1 MSNNEAAARIS
12 YEENDIAQ
20 AEEELYILL
29 SQLPEGFLLAVGEDP
44 DEINSLEIEPE
55 LSSTIVRY
63 LESLDVEVARF
74 EVQKLPPE
82 AQLVV
87 KKSISDNTA
96 EAENDLAE
104 VVSISSRTSKTRKA
118 ENPDEEDHVTNP
130 SMDPLKLYLREIGK
144 VELLTASKE
153 IELAKRIE
161 RGDLAAKNHMIEAN
175 LRLVVSISKRYR
187 NQGLSYLELIQE
199 GNLGLVRAVEKFDW
213 RRGYKFSTYATWWV
227 RQALQRALADKS
239 RTIRVPVHKVEKLNK
254 LHKAERNL
262 VQVIGA
268 EPTSEELAQELGWDL
283 NEVIEVESIAKVQ
296 PTSLDVHIGE
306 DGEAEL
312 GNFIK
317 DERSPSPYDELTETL
332 MNEDLAAALATLEDR
347 ERQILE
353 LRYGLNGKEPL
364 TLDEIGREFGITR
377 ERVRQ
382 IEKQT
387 IKKLESTKEAQSL
400 RNLA

>member
-1 MSNNEAAARIS
+1 
-12 YEENDIAQ
+12 
-20 AEEELYILL
+20 
-29 SQLPEGFLLAVGEDP
+29 
-44 DEINSLEIEPE
+44 
-55 LSSTIVRY
+55 
-63 LESLDVEVARF
+63 
-74 EVQKLPPE
+74 
-82 AQLVV
+82 
-87 KKSISDNTA
+87 
-96 EAENDLAE
+96 
-104 VVSISSRTSKTRKA
+104 
-118 ENPDEEDHVTNP
+118 
-130 SMDPLKLYLREIGK
+130 
-144 VELLTASKE
+144 
-153 IELAKRIE
+153 
-161 RGDLAAKNHMIEAN
+161 
-175 LRLVVSISKRYR
+175 
-187 NQGLSYLELIQE
+187 
-199 GNLGLVRAVEKFDW
+199 VRAVEKFDW

-364 TLDEIGREFGITR
+364 TLDEIGREFSITR